1 MSYKLVSLFDLVKLS
16 NDEKLSQKYVSYLC
30 DFYYGR
36 EYHHNEIQDIE
47 KLLKFL
53 GINDNSL
60 LINGFIF
67 GYVVPHLNK
76 EMDLIKITKDTIIN
90 IELKSGDIS
99 LNKVL
104 DQLKQNSYFTRV
116 IGKPNCVHFT
126 YKSIV
131 NKLYK
136 LENKKLVESSK
147 DELLKYLSLPLD
159 TSINLDDIYNPKN
172 ILVSPLNDNKKFI
185 DGKYILTPHQ
195 RDIKKKIKDSIKA
208 NKHNIFALTG
218 EPGTGK
224 TLLLYDLAKDFSS
237 YGKVLIINVEP
248 LSEGHLKLNDS
259 ISNLTIK
266 ELSKVSSKTLEK
278 FDYIIF
284 DETQRIYPYFKFERL
299 VNYIKDNNKKCVFS
313 YDANQVI
320 FNSDNAKNVISLILN
335 STKKTHYRLTNK
347 IRSNVEVANF
357 IECVFDLNKYNPNIN
372 ISSNCKIIYEPNYQI
387 AIQRAISLFLDNYT
401 FISYPNTIND
411 QLLSQQ
417 VTSLDS
423 DKVVGQDF
431 NKVVMILNNYFFY
444 KDNKLMSKEI
454 DNKPYPL
461 VKMLY
466 QGLTRAR
473 EEITLIITDKNLL
486 DEILKIF

>member
-16 NDEKLSQKYVSYLC
+16 KNEELSQKYVSYLC
-30 DFYYGR
+30 DFYNGR

-53 GINDNSL
+53 GIEDNSP

-76 EMDLIKITKDTIIN
+76 EMDLLKITKDTIVN
-90 IELKSGDIS
+90 IELKSGDIP

-116 IGKPNCVHFT
+116 IGKPNMVHFT
-126 YKSIV
+126 YKSIK

-147 DELLKYLSLPLD
+147 EELLKYLNLPLD
-159 TSINLDDIYNPKN
+159 NSINLDEIYNPKN

-195 RDIKKKIKDSIKA
+195 RDIKKKIKDFIKQD
-208 NKHNIFALTG
+208 KQDIFAITG

-224 TLLLYDLAKDFSS
+224 TLLLYDLAKDLSN

-248 LSEGHLKLNDS
+248 LSEGHIKLNDS
-259 ISNLTIK
+259 ISNLSIK
-266 ELSKVSSKTLEK
+266 ELSKISCKTLEK
-278 FDYIIF
+278 FDYIFF

-299 VNYIKDNNKKCVFS
+299 VNYIKDNNKKCIFS

-320 FNSDNAKNVISLILN
+320 FSSDNAKNVINLILN

-347 IRSNVEVANF
+347 IRSNVDVANF
-357 IECVFDLNKYNPNIN
+357 IECVFDLKKYNLNMK
-372 ISSNCKIIYEPNYQI
+372 ISSNCKIIYESNYLV
-387 AIQRAISLFLDNYT
+387 ALQRAISLSIDGYS

-411 QLLSQQ
+411 PLLQKQ

-431 NKVVMILNNYFFY
+431 QKVVMILNDYFY
-444 KDNKLMSKEI
+444 YQDGKLMSKDI
-454 DNKPYPL
+454 DSKPYPL

-473 EEITLIITDKNLL
+473 EGITLIVTSEELL
-486 DEILKIF
+486 SDILKIF